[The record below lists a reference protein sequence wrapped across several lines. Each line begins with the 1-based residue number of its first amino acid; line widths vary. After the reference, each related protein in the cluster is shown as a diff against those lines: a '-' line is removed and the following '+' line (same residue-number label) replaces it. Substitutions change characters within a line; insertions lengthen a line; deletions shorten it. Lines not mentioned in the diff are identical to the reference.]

1 MANLIAG
8 ADYPGKPRVAQTEAD
23 GTNTQTPQ
31 VRLGSHLLQ
40 ITKALLTKAGHVP
53 QIQACENLGCL
64 RYVSSLP
71 TWL

>member
-23 GTNTQTPQ
+23 GTNTQTLQ

-71 TWL
+71 T